1 MKPVVVPKVDGVVE
15 PKDEVVPKPIVPVDL
30 APNKLVPVLLD
41 GVWPKLENAALDE
54 VEGALKADL
63 FWLNKPILYKKTI
76 RINKNI
82 NMQSST
88 KIIEFLLNIS
98 CLHYLIRL
106 RWTKCRTESSVLS
119 RIDTETC
126 TSILISIAGCKK
138 WCWSCCYK

>member
-63 FWLNKPILYKKTI
+63 FWLNKPILYKKKNKR

-82 NMQSST
+82 NMQS
-88 KIIEFLLNIS
+88 
-98 CLHYLIRL
+98 
-106 RWTKCRTESSVLS
+106 WTK
-119 RIDTETC
+119 
-126 TSILISIAGCKK
+126 
-138 WCWSCCYK
+138 